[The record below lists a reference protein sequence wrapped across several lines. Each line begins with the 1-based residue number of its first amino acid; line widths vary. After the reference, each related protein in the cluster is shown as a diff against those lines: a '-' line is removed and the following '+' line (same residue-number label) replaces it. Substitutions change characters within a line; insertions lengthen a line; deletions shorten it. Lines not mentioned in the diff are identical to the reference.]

1 MGHLMNTKDRLSN
14 LRESIRDKQKD
25 EHGMTIV
32 EVMVAFVLVLLAIA
46 MITTATTMA
55 TKIQKKTQE
64 NQNRTAYLAELA
76 YQKLQPNYD
85 ETEKRWKISIP
96 SSELSNISAAT
107 KLHFTGN
114 GTSFDVDVK
123 TADWTVEA
131 DLESGEKIRTEY
143 NIYQY
148 QPKSEAGH
156 PVVPGEQHRSPLD
169 AYVLENSLRKE
180 GDSYYLDFH
189 VPPLSDAGQDCDQ
202 WRLHMPASV
211 NAAEIVIPD
220 SEKDLYWVQYEGND
234 IIIKMR
240 GRGWFPDEKVFGIK
254 FKLDLELTAEQMKE
268 LEHTKYVETAP
279 SYEYASS
286 SNTTIKTCYYKNDKS
301 PYEAEISYTIAAG
314 AKRLR
319 EYLEVDFGK
328 EMEITSAS
336 GPDERYVKLQFE
348 GNVLYVYGRT
358 LETGESNN
366 VTLTVKLQDA
376 DENNSS
382 VKPSKP
388 IIRFRE

>member
-1 MGHLMNTKDRLSN
+1 MRHLTNTKDRLSN

-25 EHGMTIV
+25 EYGMTIV

-96 SSELSNISAAT
+96 SSELSNVSAAT

-156 PVVPGEQHRSPLD
+156 PVVPGEQHRSKLD
-169 AYVLENSLRKE
+169 AYVLV
-180 GDSYYLDFH
+180 DSVRTDGSANEDGYPYYLEFH
-189 VPPLSDAGQDCDQ
+189 VPPLFENEEYKQDCDQ

-211 NAAEIVIPD
+211 NAAEIEISGDENFYGV
-220 SEKDLYWVQYEGND
+220 EYEGND
-234 IIIKMR
+234 IIIKNK
-240 GRGWFPDEKVFGIK
+240 GKGWNPNEKVFGIK

-268 LEHTKYVETAP
+268 LEHTKYVEQAP

-286 SNTTIKTCYYKNDKS
+286 SNIKNLRCNIRADGNSPYMAEIYYEMTAGEKRIREYMKLTFQTEITGFTGPDMEFVQPVNDKN
-301 PYEAEISYTIAAG
+301 T
-314 AKRLR
+314 
-319 EYLEVDFGK
+319 
-328 EMEITSAS
+328 
-336 GPDERYVKLQFE
+336 
-348 GNVLYVYGRT
+348 LYVYGRL
-358 LETGESNN
+358 LEKGQSMNTSLYVYLKE
-366 VTLTVKLQDA
+366 
-376 DENNSS
+376 
-382 VKPSKP
+382 PSEP
-388 IIRFRE
+388 DITFWE